1 MLLKKT
7 KKKTKKKTI
16 HNYKEM
22 KKILVVGLLS
32 FAFLSYGQRKEL
44 RQAEKLLDQ
53 SFYNEALN
61 VLSQIESMIDGVDQK
76 YQAHYYYLEGWALKG
91 DSKFNESVASLKKA
105 IEIDNKIKL
114 NKYAEESS
122 FLIEQVEADLVNSA
136 VADNKKDD
144 YKSAAKKLYDAYL
157 INPDKE
163 DNIHYL
169 YYAASSAVNAKEYD
183 ISLEYYLF
191 LKNMGYT
198 GITSEF
204 FVTPV
209 ESEIEEKVT
218 ETEYNLFKSSK
229 DYTNPRI
236 GKTESR
242 LPEIVKNI
250 ALIYV
255 QKGEVDLAIS
265 AIKEAREVNP
275 EDVNL
280 LLSEADLYIKLG
292 DKLKFKELMQEAITK
307 DPNNAILYY
316 NLGVINVDQGKF
328 EDAMTYYKKALE
340 LDNSYAPTYLNIV
353 GLILE
358 GESALVDKMNAIV
371 TSNKRSDQVKYD
383 SLELERENLYND
395 CLPYLE
401 KLIEIDP
408 KNIEA
413 LKTAKNIYYTVGE
426 NEKFKLMNAKIQ
438 DLENQ

>member
-1 MLLKKT
+1 
-7 KKKTKKKTI
+7 
-16 HNYKEM
+16 M

-76 YQAHYYYLEGWALKG
+76 YQAYYYYLEGWALKG

-136 VADNKKDD
+136 VADNKKED
-144 YKSAAKKLYDAYL
+144 YKSASKKLYDAYL

-163 DNIHYL
+163 NNIHYL

-209 ESEIEEKVT
+209 ESGIEEKVT

-229 DYTNPRI
+229 DHINPRI

-265 AIKEAREVNP
+265 AIKEAREINP

-316 NLGVINVDQGKF
+316 NLGVINGDQGKF

-358 GESALVDKMNAIV
+358 GESGLVEKMNAIV
-371 TSNKRSDQVKYD
+371 TSNKRSDQAIYD
-383 SLELERENLYND
+383 ALELERENLYND

-426 NEKFKLMNAKIQ
+426 NEKFKLMNARIQ

>member
-1 MLLKKT
+1 
-7 KKKTKKKTI
+7 
-16 HNYKEM
+16 M

-114 NKYAEESS
+114 NKYAEESN
-122 FLIEQVEADLVNSA
+122 FLIEQVEVDLVNSA

-144 YKSAAKKLYDAYL
+144 YKSASKKLYDAYL

-163 DNIHYL
+163 NNIHYL
-169 YYAASSAVNAKEYD
+169 YFAASSAVNAKEYD

-209 ESEIEEKVT
+209 ESGIEEKVT

-236 GKTESR
+236 GNTESR

-316 NLGVINVDQGKF
+316 NLGVINGDQGKF
-328 EDAMTYYKKALE
+328 EDAMIYYKKALE

-413 LKTAKNIYYTVGE
+413 LKTAKNIYYTVGD

>member
-1 MLLKKT
+1 
-7 KKKTKKKTI
+7 
-16 HNYKEM
+16 
-22 KKILVVGLLS
+22 
-32 FAFLSYGQRKEL
+32 
-44 RQAEKLLDQ
+44 
-53 SFYNEALN
+53 
-61 VLSQIESMIDGVDQK
+61 MIDGVDQK

-136 VADNKKDD
+136 VADNKKED
-144 YKSAAKKLYDAYL
+144 YKSASKKLYDAYL

-163 DNIHYL
+163 NNIHYL

-183 ISLEYYLF
+183 LSLEYYLF

-209 ESEIEEKVT
+209 ESGIEEKVT

-229 DYTNPRI
+229 DHTNPRI

-265 AIKEAREVNP
+265 AIKEAREINP

-316 NLGVINVDQGKF
+316 NLGVINGDQGKF

-358 GESALVDKMNAIV
+358 GESGLVEKMNAIV
-371 TSNKRSDQVKYD
+371 TSNKRSDQAIYD
-383 SLELERENLYND
+383 ALELERENLYND

-426 NEKFKLMNAKIQ
+426 NEKFKLMNARIQ

>member
-1 MLLKKT
+1 
-7 KKKTKKKTI
+7 
-16 HNYKEM
+16 M

-61 VLSQIESMIDGVDQK
+61 VLSQIEPMIDGVDQK

-136 VADNKKDD
+136 VADNKKED
-144 YKSAAKKLYDAYL
+144 YKSASKKLYDAYL

-163 DNIHYL
+163 NNIHYL

-183 ISLEYYLF
+183 LSLEYYLF

-209 ESEIEEKVT
+209 ESGIEEKVT

-265 AIKEAREVNP
+265 AIKEAREINP

-316 NLGVINVDQGKF
+316 NLGVINGDQGKF

-358 GESALVDKMNAIV
+358 GESGLVEKMNAIV
-371 TSNKRSDQVKYD
+371 TSNKRSDQAIYD
-383 SLELERENLYND
+383 ALELERENLYND

-426 NEKFKLMNAKIQ
+426 NEKFKLMNARIQ

>member
-1 MLLKKT
+1 
-7 KKKTKKKTI
+7 
-16 HNYKEM
+16 M

-61 VLSQIESMIDGVDQK
+61 VLSQIEPMIDGVDQK

-136 VADNKKDD
+136 VADNKKED
-144 YKSAAKKLYDAYL
+144 YKSASKKLYDAYL

-163 DNIHYL
+163 NNIHYL

-209 ESEIEEKVT
+209 ESGIEEKVT

-265 AIKEAREVNP
+265 AIKEAREINP

-316 NLGVINVDQGKF
+316 NLGVINGDQGKF

-358 GESALVDKMNAIV
+358 GESGLVEKMNAIV
-371 TSNKRSDQVKYD
+371 TSNKRSDQAIYD
-383 SLELERENLYND
+383 ALELERENLYND

-426 NEKFKLMNAKIQ
+426 NEKFKLMNARIQ

>member
-1 MLLKKT
+1 
-7 KKKTKKKTI
+7 
-16 HNYKEM
+16 M

-76 YQAHYYYLEGWALKG
+76 YQAYYYYLEGWALKG

-163 DNIHYL
+163 NNIHYL

>member
-1 MLLKKT
+1 
-7 KKKTKKKTI
+7 
-16 HNYKEM
+16 M

-61 VLSQIESMIDGVDQK
+61 VLSQIEPMIDGVDQK

-136 VADNKKDD
+136 VADNKKED
-144 YKSAAKKLYDAYL
+144 YKSASKKLYDAYL

-163 DNIHYL
+163 NNIHYL

-183 ISLEYYLF
+183 LSLEYYLF

-209 ESEIEEKVT
+209 ESGIEEKVT

-229 DYTNPRI
+229 DHTNPRI

-265 AIKEAREVNP
+265 AIKEAREINP

-316 NLGVINVDQGKF
+316 NLGVINGDQGKF

-358 GESALVDKMNAIV
+358 GESGLVEKMNAIV
-371 TSNKRSDQVKYD
+371 TSNKRSDQAIYD
-383 SLELERENLYND
+383 ALELERENLYND

-426 NEKFKLMNAKIQ
+426 NEKFKLMNARIQ

>member
-1 MLLKKT
+1 
-7 KKKTKKKTI
+7 
-16 HNYKEM
+16 M

-114 NKYAEESS
+114 NKYAEESN
-122 FLIEQVEADLVNSA
+122 FLIEQVEVDLVNSA

-144 YKSAAKKLYDAYL
+144 YKSASKKLYDAYL

-163 DNIHYL
+163 NNIHYL
-169 YYAASSAVNAKEYD
+169 YFAASSAVNAKEYD

-209 ESEIEEKVT
+209 ESGIEEKVT

-236 GKTESR
+236 GNTESR

-316 NLGVINVDQGKF
+316 NLGVINGDQGKF

-413 LKTAKNIYYTVGE
+413 LKTAKNIYYTVGD

>member
-1 MLLKKT
+1 
-7 KKKTKKKTI
+7 
-16 HNYKEM
+16 M

>member
-1 MLLKKT
+1 
-7 KKKTKKKTI
+7 
-16 HNYKEM
+16 M

-136 VADNKKDD
+136 VADNKKDN

-163 DNIHYL
+163 NNIHYL

-265 AIKEAREVNP
+265 AIKEAREINP

-316 NLGVINVDQGKF
+316 NLGVINGDQGKF

-358 GESALVDKMNAIV
+358 GESGLVEKMNAIV
-371 TSNKRSDQVKYD
+371 TSNKRSDQAIYD
-383 SLELERENLYND
+383 ALELERENLYND

-426 NEKFKLMNAKIQ
+426 NEKFKLMNARIQ

>member
-1 MLLKKT
+1 
-7 KKKTKKKTI
+7 
-16 HNYKEM
+16 M

-32 FAFLSYGQRKEL
+32 FAFLSYSQRKEL

-114 NKYAEESS
+114 NKYAEESN
-122 FLIEQVEADLVNSA
+122 FLIEQVEVDLVNSA

-144 YKSAAKKLYDAYL
+144 YKSASKKLYDAYL

-163 DNIHYL
+163 NNIHYL

-209 ESEIEEKVT
+209 ESGIEEKVT

-316 NLGVINVDQGKF
+316 NLGVINGDQGKF

-340 LDNSYAPTYLNIV
+340 LDNTYAPTYLNIV

-413 LKTAKNIYYTVGE
+413 LKTAKNIYYTVGD

>member
-1 MLLKKT
+1 
-7 KKKTKKKTI
+7 
-16 HNYKEM
+16 M

-136 VADNKKDD
+136 VADNKKED
-144 YKSAAKKLYDAYL
+144 YKSASKKLYDAYL

-163 DNIHYL
+163 NNIHYL

-183 ISLEYYLF
+183 LSLEYYLF

-209 ESEIEEKVT
+209 ESGIEEKVT

-265 AIKEAREVNP
+265 AIKEAREINP

-316 NLGVINVDQGKF
+316 NLGVINGDQGKF

-358 GESALVDKMNAIV
+358 GESGLVEKMNAIV
-371 TSNKRSDQVKYD
+371 TSNKRSDQAIYD
-383 SLELERENLYND
+383 ALELERENLYND

>member
-1 MLLKKT
+1 
-7 KKKTKKKTI
+7 
-16 HNYKEM
+16 M

-144 YKSAAKKLYDAYL
+144 YKSASKKLYDAYL

-163 DNIHYL
+163 NNIHYL
-169 YYAASSAVNAKEYD
+169 YFAASSAVNAKEYD

-209 ESEIEEKVT
+209 ESGIEEKVT

-236 GKTESR
+236 GNTESR

-265 AIKEAREVNP
+265 AIKEAREINP

-316 NLGVINVDQGKF
+316 NLGVINGDQGKF

-413 LKTAKNIYYTVGE
+413 LKTAKNIYYTVGD

>member
-1 MLLKKT
+1 
-7 KKKTKKKTI
+7 
-16 HNYKEM
+16 M

-114 NKYAEESS
+114 NKYAEESN
-122 FLIEQVEADLVNSA
+122 FLIEQVEVDLVNSA

-144 YKSAAKKLYDAYL
+144 YKSASKKLYDAYL

-163 DNIHYL
+163 NNIHYL

-209 ESEIEEKVT
+209 ESGIEEKVT

-316 NLGVINVDQGKF
+316 NLGVINGDQGKF

-413 LKTAKNIYYTVGE
+413 LKTAKNIYYTVGD

>member
-1 MLLKKT
+1 
-7 KKKTKKKTI
+7 
-16 HNYKEM
+16 M

-136 VADNKKDD
+136 VADNKKED
-144 YKSAAKKLYDAYL
+144 YKSASKKLYDAYL

-163 DNIHYL
+163 NNIHYL

-265 AIKEAREVNP
+265 AIKEAREINP

-316 NLGVINVDQGKF
+316 NLGVINGDQGKF

-358 GESALVDKMNAIV
+358 GESGLVEKMNAIV
-371 TSNKRSDQVKYD
+371 TSNKRSDQAIYD
-383 SLELERENLYND
+383 ALELERENLYND

-426 NEKFKLMNAKIQ
+426 NEKFKLMNARIQ

>member
-1 MLLKKT
+1 
-7 KKKTKKKTI
+7 
-16 HNYKEM
+16 M

-136 VADNKKDD
+136 VADNKKED
-144 YKSAAKKLYDAYL
+144 YKSASKKLYDAYL

-163 DNIHYL
+163 NNIHYL

-209 ESEIEEKVT
+209 ESGIEEKVT

-265 AIKEAREVNP
+265 AIKEAREINP

-316 NLGVINVDQGKF
+316 NLGVINGDQGKF

-358 GESALVDKMNAIV
+358 GESGLVEKMNAIV
-371 TSNKRSDQVKYD
+371 TSNKRSDQAIYD
-383 SLELERENLYND
+383 ALELERENLYND

-426 NEKFKLMNAKIQ
+426 NEKFKLMNARIQ

>member
-1 MLLKKT
+1 
-7 KKKTKKKTI
+7 
-16 HNYKEM
+16 M

-163 DNIHYL
+163 NNIHYL

-265 AIKEAREVNP
+265 AIKEAREINP

>member
-1 MLLKKT
+1 
-7 KKKTKKKTI
+7 
-16 HNYKEM
+16 M

-136 VADNKKDD
+136 VADNKKED
-144 YKSAAKKLYDAYL
+144 YKSASKKLYDAYL

-163 DNIHYL
+163 NNINYL
-169 YYAASSAVNAKEYD
+169 YYAASGAVNAKEYD

-209 ESEIEEKVT
+209 ESGIEEKVT

-229 DYTNPRI
+229 DHTNPRI

-265 AIKEAREVNP
+265 AIKEAREINP

-316 NLGVINVDQGKF
+316 NLGVINGDQGKF

-358 GESALVDKMNAIV
+358 GESGLVEKMNAIV
-371 TSNKRSDQVKYD
+371 TSNKRSDQAIYD
-383 SLELERENLYND
+383 ALELERENLYND

-426 NEKFKLMNAKIQ
+426 NEKFKLMNARIQ

>member
-1 MLLKKT
+1 
-7 KKKTKKKTI
+7 
-16 HNYKEM
+16 M

-105 IEIDNKIKL
+105 IEIDNKTSL

-136 VADNKKDD
+136 VADNKKED
-144 YKSAAKKLYDAYL
+144 YKSASKKLYDAYL

-163 DNIHYL
+163 NNINYL

-209 ESEIEEKVT
+209 ESGIEEKVT

-229 DYTNPRI
+229 DHTNPRI

-265 AIKEAREVNP
+265 AIKEAREINP

-316 NLGVINVDQGKF
+316 NLGVINGDQGKF

-358 GESALVDKMNAIV
+358 GESGLVEKMNAIV
-371 TSNKRSDQVKYD
+371 TSNKRSDQAIYD
-383 SLELERENLYND
+383 ALELERENLYND

-413 LKTAKNIYYTVGE
+413 LKTAKNIYYTVGD
-426 NEKFKLMNAKIQ
+426 NEKFKLMNARIQ

>member
-1 MLLKKT
+1 
-7 KKKTKKKTI
+7 
-16 HNYKEM
+16 M

-61 VLSQIESMIDGVDQK
+61 VLSQIEPMIDGVDQK

-136 VADNKKDD
+136 VADNKKED
-144 YKSAAKKLYDAYL
+144 YKSASKKLYDAYL

-163 DNIHYL
+163 NNIHYL

-209 ESEIEEKVT
+209 ESGIEEKVT

-229 DYTNPRI
+229 DHTNPRI

-265 AIKEAREVNP
+265 AIKEAREINP

-316 NLGVINVDQGKF
+316 NLGVINGDQGKF

-358 GESALVDKMNAIV
+358 GESGLVEKMNAIV
-371 TSNKRSDQVKYD
+371 TSNKRSDQAIYD
-383 SLELERENLYND
+383 ALELERENLYND

-426 NEKFKLMNAKIQ
+426 NEKFKLMNARIQ